1 MMDSKSIFMPKAV
14 ISICNSITLNIWDIR
29 HGVDDEVLVG
39 LNNDIPK
46 WHVLRDTDNEGC
58 YFVYADV
65 KYSLLD
71 AMKLI

>member
-1 MMDSKSIFMPKAV
+1 MMESKSIYMPKAV

-29 HGVDDEVLVG
+29 HGVNDEVLVG
-39 LNNDIPK
+39 LNNENPQ
-46 WHVLRDTDNEGC
+46 WCTLHDTDNEGC

-65 KYSLLD
+65 RYSLLD

>member
-1 MMDSKSIFMPKAV
+1 MMDLKSIFTPKAV
-14 ISICNSITLNIWDIR
+14 ISICNNITLNIWDIR
-29 HGVDDEVLVG
+29 HGVNDEVLVG
-39 LNNDIPK
+39 LNNDNPM
-46 WHVLRDTDNEGC
+46 WYVLHDTDSEGC